1 MCNSYQIGRK
11 GLDISDLGA
20 IPLLEIS
27 ALIRDWETPR
37 LIRPT
42 LKAPVVLT
50 GGGAE
55 LMRWGF
61 ERPWSKSINN
71 ARSDKLASPMWK
83 ESFETRRCLIP
94 MDGFFEY
101 SGPAGH
107 KQAHWFHS
115 PSGGWLWGAGI
126 WEPHQD
132 LGPCYSM
139 IMTEATGIVTPIHD
153 RMPVLIAGE
162 YAQRYLSG
170 GSGELTFPPVA
181 LAVEEAEN
189 PLKGAKPGPPTPV
202 QGELFGEKMLR
213 GEP

>member
-1 MCNSYQIGRK
+1 
-11 GLDISDLGA
+11 
-20 IPLLEIS
+20 
-27 ALIRDWETPR
+27 
-37 LIRPT
+37 
-42 LKAPVVLT
+42 VVLT
-50 GGGAE
+50 GGRAE

-71 ARSDKLASPMWK
+71 ARADKLTSPMWK
-83 ESFETRRCLIP
+83 ESIETRRCLIP

-162 YAQRYLSG
+162 DAEQYLTGDSDG
-170 GSGELTFPPVA
+170 WTFHPVA
-181 LAVEEAEN
+181 LAVEKAEN
-189 PLKGAKPGPPTPV
+189 PSKLPSRGRRARSKGSYSASPCLQCALSGGRTDLTRRRSDCSARRRRSRWFFS
-202 QGELFGEKMLR
+202 GALMSSLR
-213 GEP
+213 SSSSCSISRQT